1 MNENIMNDASLLDQL
16 SALAELPS
24 AEELKSVKALV
35 EKALERQ
42 RYIAKLEDALQREK
56 KALNLILTSA
66 LPDLM
71 ASAGT
76 KEFTTE
82 EGFKVSIK
90 DFLSGSLP
98 KDEDKRT
105 VALEW
110 LRGNG
115 AEDLIK
121 NELHAHF
128 DRGQDNVA
136 GDVAGKLQEAGI
148 AFEQAVGV
156 HPSTLKAY
164 ANERMRNGED
174 VPLELLG
181 LYAGRIAEIQRPK

>member
-1 MNENIMNDASLLDQL
+1 MNDASLLDQL

-35 EKALERQ
+35 EKALERS
-42 RYIAKLEDALQREK
+42 RYIARLEDALQREK
-56 KALNLILTSA
+56 KALNVILSSA

-76 KEFTTE
+76 KEFITD

-98 KDEDKRT
+98 KDDDKRT
-105 VALEW
+105 AALEW

-128 DRGQDNVA
+128 DRGQDNIA
-136 GDVAGKLQEAGI
+136 GDVAGKLNEAGI
-148 AFEQAVGV
+148 RYEQTVGV

-164 ANERMRNGED
+164 ARERMEHGED

-181 LYAGRIAEIQRPK
+181 LYAGRIAEIKGMK